1 MKKIILLVAIL
12 FATNLCSAQLGAP
25 TISVRD
31 TLHIVS
37 TYYNGAALN
46 IEDWPSMIIVDDAV
60 NITIANYTYKK
71 GKPVVQNIYR
81 YNSSWEGHIDYF
93 KYDAVCNGKHEN
105 ISIVRPRE
113 DCNSKTAK
121 YIIGDYEF
129 YVMNSADFLE
139 FLLESK

>member
-1 MKKIILLVAIL
+1 MKKIVLLVAIF

-25 TISVRD
+25 NISVRD
-31 TLHIVS
+31 TLYIVS

-71 GKPVVQNIYR
+71 GKPVYQDLYS
-81 YNSSWEGHIDYF
+81 YTSSWDGHIDFF

-113 DCNSKTAK
+113 DCNSKSVK

-129 YVMNSADFLE
+129 YVLRKADFIE
-139 FLLESK
+139 YLLKSE